1 MQGFS
6 SIRLWSR
13 QVEASGSIIAL
24 KSMVATQIQNENDIS
39 LFSGGNLT
47 VVANHGTR
55 RSSMIQ
61 MGNTVELKT
70 FIQVLGSLHEFN
82 EYTYLQISSLVL
94 RSRPKGLKFRT
105 REDEIFLPA
114 PLGPRSFLRQIYK
127 YRVSKMCKCR
137 AHFS

>member
-1 MQGFS
+1 MVQGFS

-61 MGNTVELKT
+61 MGNIVELKT

-82 EYTYLQISSLVL
+82 E
-94 RSRPKGLKFRT
+94 
-105 REDEIFLPA
+105 D
-114 PLGPRSFLRQIYK
+114 IYI
-127 YRVSKMCKCR
+127 CR
-137 AHFS
+137 